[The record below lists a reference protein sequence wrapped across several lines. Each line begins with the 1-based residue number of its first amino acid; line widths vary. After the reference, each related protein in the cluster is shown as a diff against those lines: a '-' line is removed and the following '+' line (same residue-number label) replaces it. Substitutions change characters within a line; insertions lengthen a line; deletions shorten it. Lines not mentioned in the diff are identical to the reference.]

1 MGHLSHHSAF
11 SLKIMAMKFTLTG
24 VTDRKGKDWSS
35 EVPNQYLEILM
46 YPCEEWAVGS
56 GKYFAKGKC
65 VMDFTFGES
74 EETFL
79 AKQPNGIPFVLEPLV
94 DAGSVVGYV
103 LRYPEKSN
111 TFEATF
117 RAPESEL
124 QEPLKYAK
132 SLSKTPDSVRAF
144 EAEVHQEPASHLAA
158 GCPLPRKPSA
168 RSLAIPGIIP
178 GESPKFRTVEKRRST
193 AIMSTARCS
202 ADSMGLTPAS
212 RQGTGIESFMSSW
225 DVNRVTDMQ

>member
-46 YPCEEWAVGS
+46 YPSEEWAVGS

-65 VMDFTFGES
+65 AMDFTFEES

-79 AKQPNGIPFVLEPLV
+79 AKQPNGIPFVLEPLK
-94 DAGSVVGYV
+94 DAGCIVGYV

-117 RAPESEL
+117 RSPEIQRLLEFRH
-124 QEPLKYAK
+124 AK
-132 SLSKTPDSVRAF
+132 SLSKTPDSVRAC

-158 GCPLPRKPSA
+158 GCPLPRTPSA
-168 RSLAIPGIIP
+168 RALAIP
-178 GESPKFRTVEKRRST
+178 GESPRRPGESPAARKKRRTT
-193 AIMSTARCS
+193 AIMSAARCS
-202 ADSMGLTPAS
+202 ADSIGLMPAN
-212 RQGTGIESFMSSW
+212 RQSTAASAIEPL
-225 DVNRVTDMQ
+225 

>member
-1 MGHLSHHSAF
+1 MGSDFLLFFVLSLFFRQGSLKNQQPAS

-35 EVPNQYLEILM
+35 EVPHQYLEILM
-46 YPCEEWAVGS
+46 YPSEEWAVGS
-56 GKYFAKGKC
+56 GKYFAKGKG
-65 VMDFTFGES
+65 VMDFSFGES

-124 QEPLKYAK
+124 EEPELEEPLKYAK

-144 EAEVHQEPASHLAA
+144 ETEVHQEPASHLAA
-158 GCPLPRKPSA
+158 GCPLPRP
-168 RSLAIPGIIP
+168 R
-178 GESPKFRTVEKRRST
+178 
-193 AIMSTARCS
+193 
-202 ADSMGLTPAS
+202 
-212 RQGTGIESFMSSW
+212 
-225 DVNRVTDMQ
+225 

>member
-46 YPCEEWAVGS
+46 YPSEEWAVGS

-65 VMDFTFGES
+65 AMDFTFEES

-117 RAPESEL
+117 RAPESE
-124 QEPLKYAK
+124 AK

-158 GCPLPRKPSA
+158 GCPLPKKPSP
-168 RSLAIPGIIP
+168 RSLAIPGLIP
-178 GESPKFRTVEKRRST
+178 GESPRTAEKRRTT

-202 ADSMGLTPAS
+202 ADSMGLPPAS

-225 DVNRVTDMQ
+225 DVHDYAMR

>member
-1 MGHLSHHSAF
+1 MG
-11 SLKIMAMKFTLTG
+11 
-24 VTDRKGKDWSS
+24 
-35 EVPNQYLEILM
+35 
-46 YPCEEWAVGS
+46 
-56 GKYFAKGKC
+56 
-65 VMDFTFGES
+65 

-178 GESPKFRTVEKRRST
+178 GESPRTFEKRRSTARRST

-212 RQGTGIESFMSSW
+212 RQRPIESPM
-225 DVNRVTDMQ
+225 

>member
-1 MGHLSHHSAF
+1 
-11 SLKIMAMKFTLTG
+11 MAMKFILTG
-24 VTDRKGKDWSS
+24 VTDRKGTPWGKDRGS
-35 EVPNQYLEILM
+35 ELPNQYLEILV
-46 YPCEEWAVGS
+46 YPSEDWAVGS

-65 VMDFTFGES
+65 AMDFTFEES

-79 AKQPNGIPFVLEPLV
+79 AKQPNGIPFVLEPLK

-132 SLSKTPDSVRAF
+132 RLSKTPDSVRAF
-144 EAEVHQEPASHLAA
+144 VHQEPASHLAA

-168 RSLAIPGIIP
+168 RSLA
-178 GESPKFRTVEKRRST
+178 
-193 AIMSTARCS
+193 
-202 ADSMGLTPAS
+202 
-212 RQGTGIESFMSSW
+212 
-225 DVNRVTDMQ
+225 